1 MTMKFTH
8 SISIIAIAIW
18 TLLALACNATALSS
32 SKGEPTTADATVAP
46 LPLGASALAPDFDPL
61 ASAAQRSPAVDDV
74 AHDQTSHAQPTADE
88 SQPKAQQYT
97 CPMHPEI
104 VRNEPGNCPICG
116 MKLVPKKPPQEKQ

>member
-1 MTMKFTH
+1 MNFIRY
-8 SISIIAIAIW
+8 ISVTAVW
-18 TLLALACNATALSS
+18 TLLVLACNATTIAS
-32 SKGEPTTADATVAP
+32 SKSEPTTANAATAP
-46 LPLGASALAPDFDPL
+46 LPAVASALAPHFDPL
-61 ASAAQRSPAVDDV
+61 ATAAQRSPAVDDV
-74 AHDQTSHAQPTADE
+74 AHDHAQQAQPTADE